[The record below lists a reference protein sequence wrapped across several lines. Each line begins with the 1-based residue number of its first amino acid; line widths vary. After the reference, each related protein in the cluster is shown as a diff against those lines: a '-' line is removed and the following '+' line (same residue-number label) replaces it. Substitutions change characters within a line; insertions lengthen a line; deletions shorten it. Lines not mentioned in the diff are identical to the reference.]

1 MPTTTKKPKKSATKP
16 EDIFRNL
23 VKDAMKAQDHSIA
36 DVARGAQIADE
47 KEGGEESGRLTLSR
61 WLGGTRGLRVEQ
73 LAKVLEYLGIKI
85 GPYSAKAKRA

>member
-1 MPTTTKKPKKSATKP
+1 MSTATRKPKNKP
-16 EDIFRNL
+16 ADPQETFRAL
-23 VKDAMKAQDHSIA
+23 VRDAMKAQDHSIA

-73 LAKVLEYLGIKI
+73 LAKVLAYLGVQI
-85 GPYSAKAKRA
+85 PAYSNKAKRA